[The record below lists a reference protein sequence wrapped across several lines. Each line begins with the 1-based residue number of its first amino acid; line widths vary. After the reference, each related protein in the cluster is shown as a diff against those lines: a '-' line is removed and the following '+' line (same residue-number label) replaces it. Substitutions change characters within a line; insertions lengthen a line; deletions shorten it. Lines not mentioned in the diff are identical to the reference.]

1 MANFT
6 PTGQIKIGRV
16 PFDNTYKH
24 TMTFANADAQ
34 RAYMVS
40 TMEQDLAQGTYTYV
54 RANNAIRVPYNAE
67 RLYTYNYL
75 MYQNSNY
82 GSKWFYAFIVDVN
95 YINEGATELVLE
107 LDVMQTWYFD
117 YTLVEGY
124 VEREHVNDDT
134 VGAHLNPEPEF
145 PFNIK
150 IKKREFDER
159 MRDCWIIVQ
168 TNAYPHFDGTIKPT
182 GTDSKTGGFYQRMY
196 SGCKYYAFE
205 PSRTSHVDEDL
216 HSIHG
221 FLLNMNQAG
230 GAESI
235 SNIFMF
241 PKALAPNVGS
251 DDGVQENTFGTGN
264 WAQDRNPKV
273 TRPTSLDAGYVPRNN
288 KLFTFPYCYCMI
300 DDNNG
305 HYKEYRYE
313 LWNTQSDGSMY
324 YTVES
329 AIDPNATVFIIP
341 NGYNGVSS
349 YNMAEAFTFPISP
362 KASWNYSSYQTWSAQ
377 NALSN
382 TLNVAANVAMMAV
395 PAAKGLSAASKALG
409 VAAKS
414 SAATG
419 SVPKIGALAGA
430 LGDEFK
436 SGVGAAG
443 AASAGLGAWG
453 LANFAG
459 EVSRQSKIP
468 STLKGDGSGNT
479 LFAINSMG
487 YCVSQMVIQKEF
499 AIILDD
505 FFDMY
510 GYQVDRVKVPNRTG
524 RPSWNYV
531 KMQNAC
537 HRGNVPADD
546 MAMINNIYNAGIT
559 FWHTSQIGNY
569 SLSNK

>member
-16 PFDNTYKH
+16 PFDNSYKH
-24 TMTFANADAQ
+24 TMTFANAEAQ
-34 RAYMVS
+34 RAYMAS
-40 TMEQDLAQGTYTYV
+40 AMEQNLSQGGYTYV

-67 RLYTYNYL
+67 SLYTYNYC
-75 MYQNSNY
+75 MYQNANY
-82 GSKWFYAFIVDVN
+82 GNKWFYAFIVDIN
-95 YINEGATELVLE
+95 YLNEGTTELVLE
-107 LDVMQTWYFD
+107 LDVLQTWYFD

-134 VGAHLNPEPEF
+134 IGAHLNPEPEF

-150 IKKREFDER
+150 VKSRKFDQR

-168 TNAYPHFDGTIKPT
+168 TNAYPHFDQTIKPT
-182 GTDSKTGGFYQRMY
+182 GTDAKTGGFYQRMY
-196 SGCKYYAFE
+196 SGCKYYAFD
-205 PSRTSHVDEDL
+205 PARTTHVDEDL

-241 PKALAPNVGS
+241 PKAMTPNVGG
-251 DDGVQENTFGTGN
+251 DDGVQENTSGMGN

-273 TRPTSLDAGYVPRNN
+273 VRPASLDGGYVPRNN
-288 KLFTFPYCYCMI
+288 KLFTYPYCYCMI

-313 LWNTQSDGSMY
+313 LWNKLADGSMY

-329 AIDPNATVFIIP
+329 AIDPNATVYVIP

-349 YNMAEAFTFPISP
+349 YNMSEAFTFPISP
-362 KASWNYSSYQTWSAQ
+362 KCSWNYSSYQTWSAQ
-377 NALSN
+377 NALGN
-382 TLNVAANVAMMAV
+382 TLNVAANAAMIAI
-395 PAAKGLSAASKALG
+395 PAAKGLNAAGKALG
-409 VAAKS
+409 VAVKS
-414 SAATG
+414 SARNRTL
-419 SVPKIGALAGA
+419 PRIGMLAGGLVDEA
-430 LGDEFK
+430 RAGMGTAGQASLGL
-436 SGVGAAG
+436 GAAG
-443 AASAGLGAWG
+443 LS
-453 LANFAG
+453 NFIG

-468 STLKGDGSGNT
+468 TTLKGDGSGNT
-479 LFAINSMG
+479 LFAINEMG
-487 YCVSQMVIQKEF
+487 YSVSQMVIQREF
-499 AIILDD
+499 AEILDD

-510 GYQVDRVKVPNRTG
+510 GYQVDRVKIPNRTG

-537 HRGNVPADD
+537 HHGNVPSDD
-546 MAMINNIYNAGIT
+546 MSLINDIYNAGIT
-559 FWHTSQIGNY
+559 FWHTADVGNY
-569 SLSNK
+569 SRANK